1 MHRTISLVMIVTLL
15 SITSI
20 PLLPSAAEGRGYC
33 VSCHSEPVTDL
44 MPVDQNHAGM
54 DHDSDMHTSGM
65 EMQHDMEHDMEHDM
79 GHGAGHD
86 MAHNGQHDKHAAM
99 MHHDSPEQSGHN
111 HKGHDHQGH
120 DHQNI
125 DQHNG
130 VHIQKKH
137 LTAAEQECRIECGCG
152 CNRNTEGSPQV
163 LSPHVTP
170 TTDFENDEQIVRI
183 EPETLPALQ
192 SIDLT
197 TPLPPPKRS

>member
-33 VSCHSEPVTDL
+33 VSCHSEPAPGLVPIEQGHT
-44 MPVDQNHAGM
+44 GM
-54 DHDSDMHTSGM
+54 HDSDILDSEIHSSM
-65 EMQHDMEHDMEHDM
+65 EMQHDMGHDM

-86 MAHNGQHDKHAAM
+86 MAHSDQHNEHASM
-99 MHHDSPEQSGHN
+99 MHHESTEQNSGDHQ
-111 HKGHDHQGH
+111 GHDHQGH

-130 VHIQKKH
+130 GQIQKKH
-137 LTAAEQECRIECGCG
+137 LTAAEQECRIQCGCG
-152 CNRNTEGSPQV
+152 CNRNVDGFPQV

-170 TTDFENDEQIVRI
+170 TTEFEHDEQIVRI
-183 EPETLPALQ
+183 EPETFPALQ